1 MTKPEKADY
10 AVGYGRPPEHTRF
23 RKGRSGNPKGRPRHA
38 RNLHTELLEELSEEI
53 QVKEGGRTVRVTK
66 LRALLKAA
74 IGKAASGDMRALAL
88 ILDKAALLGAADPE
102 ASETDEAP
110 EDAAILEAFRR
121 RGGGGE

>member
-1 MTKPEKADY
+1 MAKKADY
-10 AVGYGRPPEHTRF
+10 TVGYGRPPEHTRF
-23 RKGRSGNPKGRPRHA
+23 RKGQSGNPKGRPRQA

-74 IGKAASGDMRALAL
+74 IGKAAAGDMRALAL
-88 ILDKAALLGAADPE
+88 ILDKAALLAPADPE

>member
-1 MTKPEKADY
+1 MAKPEKADY

-23 RKGRSGNPKGRPRHA
+23 RKGQSGNPKGRPRHA

-74 IGKAASGDMRALAL
+74 IGKAAAGDMRALAL
-88 ILDKAALLGAADPE
+88 ILDKAALLGSADPE
-102 ASETDEAP
+102 ASETNEAP
-110 EDAAILEAFRR
+110 EDTAILEAFRR